1 MQKLDFAEAVTIL
14 TEADSQYQPDAYYF
28 LRDVLDHTV
37 KLQKRQSGEAGHVSG
52 QQLCEG
58 ARQLALKYFGPMVP
72 TVFGYWGIKKT
83 DDFGGLVWNLIDL
96 GVFGKTEKDS
106 RNDFKDVFD
115 FDEAFVVPFLPSTTA
130 KRASKPK
137 AHQRVQP

>member
-14 TEADSQYQPDAYYF
+14 TEADTRYQPDAYYF

-37 KLQKRQSGEAGHVSG
+37 KLQKRQSGETGHVSG

-72 TVFGYWGIKKT
+72 TVFGYWGIRKT
-83 DDFGGLVWNLIDL
+83 GDLGEMVWNLIDL
-96 GVFGKTEKDS
+96 GVFGKTDGDS
-106 RNDFKDVFD
+106 RSDFKDVFN
-115 FDEAFVVPFLPSTTA
+115 FEEAFVAPFLPSTPPA
-130 KRASKPK
+130 RAIKPK